1 MYSYQLPTYSS
12 ISPNHHVVLTFIPFL
27 PSHHSY
33 IPTKSLCPCIHTNH
47 TPFFYSHPLTMSL
60 HSYHTQHFYTPTKST
75 LYPIILTFLPKC
87 HYIHINPTLFL
98 QSHLL
103 TSHTH
108 ILTRISYYC
117 PKLCYIFQT
126 LQSGDHNQKC
136 DLIKN
141 AAFQFWVYLQQ
152 VFAS

>member
-33 IPTKSLCPCIHTNH
+33 IPTKSSCPCIHTNH

-75 LYPIILTFLPKC
+75 FIPHHSYFPTEMSLYSHQSHTILTVPLANITHTYSYKDIILL
-87 HYIHINPTLFL
+87 
-98 QSHLL
+98 S
-103 TSHTH
+103 
-108 ILTRISYYC
+108 
-117 PKLCYIFQT
+117 QT
-126 LQSGDHNQKC
+126 LLYFSDITK
-136 DLIKN
+136 
-141 AAFQFWVYLQQ
+141 WR
-152 VFAS
+152 S